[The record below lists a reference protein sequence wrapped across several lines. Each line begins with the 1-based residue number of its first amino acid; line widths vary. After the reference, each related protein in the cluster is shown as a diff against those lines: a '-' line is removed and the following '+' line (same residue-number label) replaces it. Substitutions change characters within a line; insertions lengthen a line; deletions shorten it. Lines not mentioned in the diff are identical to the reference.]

1 MSSYTFVFRML
12 TVVSNTYERICL
24 CVPVDGSGSALDP
37 EYELAR
43 RLSEA
48 GIRRMSGEL
57 PYLNIILLIRSVEM
71 AVVIFLLLLLK
82 KQF

>member
-1 MSSYTFVFRML
+1 MCVL
-12 TVVSNTYERICL
+12 CCVVSNTYERICL

-57 PYLNIILLIRSVEM
+57 SYLNNLLIRRWQR
-71 AVVIFLLLLLK
+71 VVILLVA
-82 KQF
+82 

>member
-1 MSSYTFVFRML
+1 MCVPCC
-12 TVVSNTYERICL
+12 VVSNTYERICL

-57 PYLNIILLIRSVEM
+57 SLI
-71 AVVIFLLLLLK
+71 
-82 KQF
+82 

>member
-1 MSSYTFVFRML
+1 MSLARLIVFLHFCVSYVC
-12 TVVSNTYERICL
+12 VVSNTYEPICL

-57 PYLNIILLIRSVEM
+57 SYLNIIIIINS
-71 AVVIFLLLLLK
+71 
-82 KQF
+82 